1 MFTASRSPGTPA
13 SARVGG
19 AADDLGILMAVF
31 LSHRRVWLRLSK
43 GADGRMDV
51 ALAGSANRNRLAF
64 EKAFEKIRDGL
75 KGVRT

>member
-1 MFTASRSPGTPA
+1 
-13 SARVGG
+13 
-19 AADDLGILMAVF
+19 
-31 LSHRRVWLRLSK
+31 
-43 GADGRMDV
+43 MDV